1 MRARLVR
8 RLDHLVD
15 NMLRRCAVRITHA
28 EVDDVFA
35 ALTRRRLQLA
45 GYVEDIG
52 RKAFDSRKFVAHN
65 VSIFPREA
73 GGLGWDRFIS
83 MENSS
88 GMLMIPVP
96 GLLNFAFF
104 FVISQLSGSPASLLA
119 GVKGS
124 GEICFSTYL
133 GL

>member
-15 NMLRRCAVRITHA
+15 NMLRRRAVRITHA
-28 EVDDVFA
+28 EIDDVFA

-65 VSIFPREA
+65 VSIFPREV
-73 GGLGWDRFIS
+73 GELGSERS
-83 MENSS
+83 GTLENSS

-96 GLLNFAFF
+96 GLARFCLP
-104 FVISQLSGSPASLLA
+104 FVIS
-119 GVKGS
+119 
-124 GEICFSTYL
+124 
-133 GL
+133 